1 MFGYFNKSLHTLP
14 IFNYKEMMG
23 QSRVLLCT
31 VTLSFLNVKINN
43 KSVLYVSWLPLKQVT
58 KFFTLVSSRKSCK

>member
-1 MFGYFNKSLHTLP
+1 MFGCFNKSLHTLP

-23 QSRVLLCT
+23 QSGVVT
-31 VTLSFLNVKINN
+31 VTLPFLNVKINNNN